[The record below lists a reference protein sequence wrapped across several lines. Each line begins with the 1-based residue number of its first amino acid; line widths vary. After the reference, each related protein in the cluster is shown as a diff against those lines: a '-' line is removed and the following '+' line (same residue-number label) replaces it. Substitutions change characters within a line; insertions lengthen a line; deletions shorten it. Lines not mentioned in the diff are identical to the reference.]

1 MYGDTANEDRI
12 NINETYLSL
21 SQIPPICI
29 RSFDKI
35 LSDRGLSDTVTN
47 IVDLLEISDVRGVS
61 AMELINA
68 CIL

>member
-1 MYGDTANEDRI
+1 M
-12 NINETYLSL
+12 SF